1 MKKIQSFDFGAF
13 NPFKMRNAT
22 LEINKAIKEEKIL
35 FSEDFFNVENRKE
48 WEVRYDNSYPNVF
61 YDTNINKYR
70 IYYSTFTKDE
80 ESSNYS
86 LEERKNKNYTPK
98 ASRIVSLCYAE
109 SDDGIN
115 WIKPNLGLTEWN
127 GSKENN
133 IIGHYLHGTSV
144 LFDIHEKDPE
154 KKYKMFT
161 KIDYGNGIHF
171 IAVCFSSDGIK
182 FDNFIEL
189 PGFNPRADTHNSVI
203 FDEQLNKYVL
213 ITRSWRD
220 SLRVPVMSTSSDF
233 INWSPVKE
241 ILPPRGYEN
250 QVYSMPMFIEG
261 DYRIGLPSMFH
272 EGDRNAA
279 DFDLVD
285 LELAYSYQYNGW
297 NYIAPNI
304 PFIERG
310 QGSYPSG
317 DFDNGCIYAS
327 LPIKEGDKTYFY
339 YMGGNGQHTNF
350 RETSLS
356 RAYIEH
362 SRYTFYQQKD
372 AEEEAVLYTNG
383 FILLS
388 NELYLNADIENDGYI
403 NVELYTQGHEKIKD
417 IETRLEKVDHRY
429 KVVIDKDLERKR
441 THLKL
446 TFKNAKIYS
455 FEGNLDLFRVESDTS
470 LLRG

>member
-13 NPFKMRNAT
+13 NPFKMTNAS
-22 LEINKAIKEEKIL
+22 LEVNKATKEGKIL
-35 FSEDFFNVENRKE
+35 FTEDFFNEEDRRE

-61 YDTNINKYR
+61 YDPNINKYR
-70 IYYSTFTKDE
+70 AYYSTFTKDE

-86 LEERKNKNYTPK
+86 LEERKNRTYIPK

-109 SDDGIN
+109 SEDGVN
-115 WIKPNLGLTEWN
+115 WEKPNLGITEWK
-127 GSKENN
+127 GSKNNN
-133 IIGHYLHGTSV
+133 IIGHFLHGSSV
-144 LFDIHEKDPE
+144 LLDIHEENPK

-161 KIDYGNGIHF
+161 KIDYGNGVHF
-171 IAVCFSSDGIK
+171 IGVSFSEDGIT
-182 FDNFIEL
+182 FDDFIEI

-220 SLRVPVMSTSSDF
+220 SLRIPVISTSSDF
-233 INWSPVKE
+233 INWSSVKE

-250 QVYSMPMFIEG
+250 QVYSMPMFIDG

-272 EGDRNAA
+272 EGDRDAEN
-279 DFDLVD
+279 FDLVD
-285 LELAYSYQYNGW
+285 VELAYSYQYNGW
-297 NYIAPNI
+297 NYIAPNT

-310 QGSYPSG
+310 EGNYQSG
-317 DFDNGCIYAS
+317 EFDNGCIYAS
-327 LPIKEGDKTYFY
+327 LPVRDGIRTYFY

-362 SRYTFYQQKD
+362 DRYTYYQQKD
-372 AEEEAVLYTNG
+372 KEKEAILYTNG

-388 NELYLNADIENDGYI
+388 NEFFLDADIGDNGFVEI
-403 NVELYTQGHEKIKD
+403 ELYTQGHEKISD
-417 IETRLEKVDHRY
+417 VNITLEKVDHRY
-429 KVVIDKDLERKR
+429 KVIIDKDLERMR
-441 THLKL
+441 THLKI
-446 TFKNAKIYS
+446 TFKDARIYN
-455 FEGNLDLFRVESDTS
+455 FEGDFDVFRVESDTS
-470 LLRG
+470 LLRS